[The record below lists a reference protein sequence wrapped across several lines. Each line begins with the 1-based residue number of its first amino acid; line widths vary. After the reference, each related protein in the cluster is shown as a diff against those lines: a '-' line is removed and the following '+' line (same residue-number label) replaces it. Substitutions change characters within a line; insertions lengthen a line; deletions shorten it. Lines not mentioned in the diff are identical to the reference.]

1 MMITRKHLPRRTI
14 LRGLGAT
21 MALPLLDCMVPAFTA
36 VAKTAASPVRR
47 FGAFYVPMGVNMK
60 QWTPAADGKGVTLSP
75 SLQALAPYKD
85 QLTVVSGLDSHPAVP
100 GDDDGGGPHSRVMAA
115 WLTGA
120 HALK

>member
-36 VAKTAASPVRR
+36 VAKTAAAPVRR

-60 QWTPAADGKGVTLSP
+60 QWTPTNDGHGFELSP
-75 SLQALAPYKD
+75 TLQPLAAYKN
-85 QLTVVSGLDSHPAVP
+85 QLTVLTGMDSHPAVP
-100 GDDDGGGPHSRVMAA
+100 GDDDGGGP
-115 WLTGA
+115 T
-120 HALK
+120 